1 MTSSARLA
9 RFKAVVDRPPAEIE
23 LDLAA
28 LYIGDWDG
36 EVDVEAARAEL
47 DRIADRERVG
57 DGQRWSGARAIT
69 RTLFT
74 ELGFRGNSVDYYD
87 PRNSF
92 LSQVVT
98 RRIGIPITLS
108 VLYLEI
114 ARRAGID
121 ARGIGFP
128 GHFLV
133 RVHEPDG
140 ELVIDPF
147 NGGAALARGD
157 LAVLLKQIAPR
168 SSSAEREDEV
178 RLDDPSLAAVT
189 TPQILARM
197 LLNLAGIYGRQG
209 DLFRSLEVLERLQVL
224 DRENPRLA
232 RDLEQLR
239 SRVADLN

>member
-1 MTSSARLA
+1 MTPAARLA

-36 EVDVEAARAEL
+36 EVDITAARAEL
-47 DRIADRERVG
+47 DRIAERAAAR
-57 DGQRWSGARAIT
+57 DGQRWSGARAIA

-92 LSQVVT
+92 LSQVMT
-98 RRIGIPITLS
+98 RKIGIPITLS

-121 ARGIGFP
+121 ARGVGFP

-140 ELVIDPF
+140 ELVVDPF
-147 NGGAALARGD
+147 NGGAALAPED
-157 LAVLLKQIAPR
+157 LAILLKQIAGDD
-168 SSSAEREDEV
+168 A
-178 RLDDPSLAAVT
+178 RLGDQNLAAVT
-189 TPQILARM
+189 KPQILARM

>member
-1 MTSSARLA
+1 MTR
-9 RFKAVVDRPPAEIE
+9 K
-23 LDLAA
+23 
-28 LYIGDWDG
+28 
-36 EVDVEAARAEL
+36 
-47 DRIADRERVG
+47 
-57 DGQRWSGARAIT
+57 
-69 RTLFT
+69 
-74 ELGFRGNSVDYYD
+74 
-87 PRNSF
+87 
-92 LSQVVT
+92 
-98 RRIGIPITLS
+98 IGIPITLS

-121 ARGIGFP
+121 ARGVGFP

-140 ELVIDPF
+140 ELVVDPF
-147 NGGAALARGD
+147 NGGAALAPED
-157 LAVLLKQIAPR
+157 LAILLKQIGGPR
-168 SSSAEREDEV
+168 VTIGPSAEREEAKLGDQN
-178 RLDDPSLAAVT
+178 LAAVT
-189 TPQILARM
+189 KPQILARM